1 MYYYQSGAIGKAIHE
16 KIQSAKQAVR
26 GGSKKTESKSFGA
39 VLKNYMGKTDTAKKT
54 VSSVTTASSDSSVK
68 SANGSALLY
77 AMLNSDSDS
86 TASAVLNALGYS
98 SDSAAGAGT
107 LRAAASD
114 LSASANRLRLTVK
127 EDSAEGT
134 TDAFARFTA
143 DYNMLIARLG
153 LSSGTSGYLYR
164 NALGVYATESG
175 LEGTGLSVGENGTLT
190 ATGGEVDEE
199 RLSAFLTG
207 VSTVAQNISSYS
219 DAASYGSYSGLV
231 SDYASLINLM

>member
-16 KIQSAKQAVR
+16 KIQTAKQAVR
-26 GGSKKTESKSFGA
+26 GGSRKTESKAFGD

-54 VSSVTTASSDSSVK
+54 VSSVTSSSSDSSVK

-86 TASAVLNALGYS
+86 TASAVLNTLGYS
-98 SDSAAGAGT
+98 SSSMAGT

-127 EDSAEGT
+127 EDPTEGT
-134 TDAFARFTA
+134 ADAFARFTA
-143 DYNMLIARLG
+143 DYNMLLARL
-153 LSSGTSGYLYR
+153 GTSGYLYR

-190 ATGGEVDEE
+190 ATGGEIDEE

-219 DAASYGSYSGLV
+219 SDVTSYGSLGGLGDYYS
-231 SDYASLINLM
+231 ALINLM

>member
-16 KIQSAKQAVR
+16 KIQSVKQTVR
-26 GGSKKTESKSFGA
+26 SGSRKTETKPFGD
-39 VLKNYMGKTDTAKKT
+39 VLKSYMGQTDTAKKT
-54 VSSVTTASSDSSVK
+54 VSSVTATSSDSSVK
-68 SANGSALLY
+68 SASGSTLLY
-77 AMLNSDSDS
+77 ALMNSDSDS
-86 TASAVLNALGYS
+86 TASAVLNTLGYS
-98 SDSAAGAGT
+98 PYSATGSGT

-114 LSASANRLRLTVK
+114 LSASANRLRLAVK
-127 EDSAEGT
+127 EDSEEGT
-134 TDAFARFTA
+134 ADAFARFTA
-143 DYNMLIARLG
+143 DYNLLIARLG

-207 VSTVAQNISSYS
+207 VSTVAQNISTYS
-219 DAASYGSYSGLV
+219 SSYGSIGGM
-231 SDYASLINLM
+231 SDYYSSLINLM